1 MNPQRR
7 GVLER
12 AGVGPTKVRLA
23 GLAITCAALIGQINP
38 RFDVAT
44 IKPSQP
50 EPGTRRFLI
59 QGRRFVTLKTSLA
72 DLIQFAYGLHPHQI
86 VNGPK
91 WLESD
96 KFDVVGQT
104 SSDTQPAEQ
113 EWMRMM
119 SALLSER
126 FQLRFHLEK
135 RELPVYAIAVG
146 RGGAKLKPSDGNP
159 NGPGSVAFHGRGQLV
174 ATNATL
180 DDLAWELQSAIV
192 DRPVVNKTGLS
203 ARFNFTL
210 TWTPDEFQNSN
221 LAGPAPTN
229 DVPGLFTAIQQQLG
243 IRLEASRSIV
253 DVMVVN
259 SVELPSRD

>member
-1 MNPQRR
+1 MDEDD
-7 GVLER
+7 ER
-12 AGVGPTKVRLA
+12 AALGKVSIAISLGETRA
-23 GLAITCAALIGQINP
+23 SGLCNRGRP
-38 RFDVAT
+38 R
-44 IKPSQP
+44 
-50 EPGTRRFLI
+50 RR
-59 QGRRFVTLKTSLA
+59 
-72 DLIQFAYGLHPHQI
+72 
-86 VNGPK
+86 
-91 WLESD
+91 E
-96 KFDVVGQT
+96 
-104 SSDTQPAEQ
+104 AE
-113 EWMRMM
+113 
-119 SALLSER
+119 A
-126 FQLRFHLEK
+126 K
-135 RELPVYAIAVG
+135 RC
-146 RGGAKLKPSDGNP
+146 NP